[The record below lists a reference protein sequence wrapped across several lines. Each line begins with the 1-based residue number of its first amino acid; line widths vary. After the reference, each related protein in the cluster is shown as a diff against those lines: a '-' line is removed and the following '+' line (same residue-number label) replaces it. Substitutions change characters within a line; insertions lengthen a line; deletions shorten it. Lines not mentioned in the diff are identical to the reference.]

1 MTGMLI
7 GYARVPPP
15 TTKTSPPKRR
25 APGEK
30 RSNGRVID
38 MMRLNAASSGGRTA
52 KTLGVYYTDSRR
64 AIMIHNHSTRPLE
77 KDATPLLDEPMA
89 IFSRVVPSV
98 EAGYWCARVVSP
110 TALPFALPGKS
121 ARRDHALLRD
131 VLLSMPD
138 GLRPGEHPLG

>member
-30 RSNGRVID
+30 RSNGRVVD

-52 KTLGVYYTDSRR
+52 KPLGVYDTDSRR

-98 EAGYWCARVVSP
+98 EAWYSCARVVSP
-110 TALPFALPGKS
+110 DAIPFALQGKG
-121 ARRDHALLRD
+121 ARRDHPLLRG
-131 VLLSMPD
+131 VMLSMPN
-138 GLRPGEHPLG
+138 GPRSGEHSLG